1 VSEEALRLLR
11 QTGGR
16 ITASRR
22 AVVEVLLENGAQHI
36 TAEELAWR
44 VRRRHPDIHRATVYR
59 SLERLQEAGV
69 VTHVH
74 VGHGPSTFHLSDRP
88 HHHAA
93 CRSCG
98 TIIELASDTLDGVAQ
113 RLRADHGWE
122 LLPQHF
128 ALSALCPACT

>member
-1 VSEEALRLLR
+1 
-11 QTGGR
+11 
-16 ITASRR
+16 
-22 AVVEVLLENGAQHI
+22 VVEVLLENGAEHI
-36 TAEELAWR
+36 TAAELARR

-59 SLERLQEAGV
+59 SLERLQEAGI

-74 VGHGPSTFHLSDRP
+74 VEHGPSTFHLSDRP

-98 TIIELASDTLDGVAQ
+98 TIIELASDALDGVAE
-113 RLRADHGWE
+113 RLRAEHGWE
-122 LLPQHF
+122 LTRQHF